1 MQDSGHNQVR
11 WFCQGLVWLGFQG
24 VSLRERRPRWRGPGE
39 GQEHAGDISEG
50 VWISVI
56 SMSLWAKGPRG
67 PTVPRSP
74 RVGALLPPRVSPLQV
89 SWGPC
94 GGGVAGHAGVLAR
107 GPWLMAA
114 PSALLRDA
122 TCSGRGGPGQSCRR
136 AASRQGCGADR
147 VARASAGLRN
157 APRSAKGNAQQR
169 KTPKFIM
176 LNAPTRECLACTGK
190 RTLDA
195 RLEIL
200 RQAFASGAIHKGSH
214 ATGRNFCQK

>member
-122 TCSGRGGPGQSCRR
+122 TCSGRGGPGQSRRR
-136 AASRQGCGADR
+136 ATSRQGCGADR
-147 VARASAGLRN
+147 VARASAGL
-157 APRSAKGNAQQR
+157 
-169 KTPKFIM
+169 
-176 LNAPTRECLACTGK
+176 
-190 RTLDA
+190 
-195 RLEIL
+195 
-200 RQAFASGAIHKGSH
+200 
-214 ATGRNFCQK
+214 